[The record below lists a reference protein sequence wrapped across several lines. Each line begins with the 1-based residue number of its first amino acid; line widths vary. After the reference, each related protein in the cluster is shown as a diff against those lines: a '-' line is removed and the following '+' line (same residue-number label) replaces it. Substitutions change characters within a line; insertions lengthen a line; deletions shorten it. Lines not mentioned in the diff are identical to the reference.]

1 MEVLSLASPAIRRLC
16 WPRWMDGWTDER
28 TDRCLG
34 CYLGEEPWVT
44 LTLLF
49 SRQRLPGVPDQ
60 WQLGRPCE
68 LLGVP
73 GDSQ

>member
-1 MEVLSLASPAIRRLC
+1 
-16 WPRWMDGWTDER
+16 MDGWTDER